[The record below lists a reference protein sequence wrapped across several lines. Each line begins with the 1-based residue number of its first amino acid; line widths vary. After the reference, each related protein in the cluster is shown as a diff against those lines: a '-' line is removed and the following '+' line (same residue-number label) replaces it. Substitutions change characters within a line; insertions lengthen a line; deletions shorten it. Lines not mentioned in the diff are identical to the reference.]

1 MYSSKK
7 LSMTLLPKVPGLQ
20 LENVAIDEKTVS
32 LSVASTRPAASCPV
46 CGHKTARLHS
56 HYRRTVADLPW
67 GGCSVRLS
75 LLVRKFRC
83 STPECPRRIFAERLA
98 SVVEP
103 YARKTTRLH
112 KILRLV
118 GFALGGEGGAR
129 LLWRLGMRTSPST
142 LLRYVR
148 GSPSVVPP
156 PPNAVGIDDWAFR
169 RGHHYGTIVVDLE
182 RHEVIDLLEDREA
195 GSVFAWLKRHPEI
208 RIIARDRGGA
218 YAEAATKGAPQA
230 VQVADRWHLL
240 KNATEVV
247 QRFVE
252 RNHAV
257 LGQAAQRV
265 MQTQRIDAS
274 VAESPRSISMLS
286 SREEERGSLERRQKR
301 YARYREVMQLHRQGV
316 SERAIA
322 RALSINR
329 ATVRKFI
336 GAGAFPERASH
347 KRAGSILDPYIPYIH
362 RRWAEGCENAI
373 QLWREIEALGYG
385 GKAAMVR
392 RYARHLRSRLR
403 DSTPEQRAAFLAD
416 AKTFKAPSTRRA
428 TWWLLGSTEDLDKE
442 QWAFVEQLCRLCPQM
457 DPVRELSRGFR
468 KMVSE
473 RRPEELDAWL
483 DAAESSEVAEI
494 ENFARALR
502 RDYKAVGAALEYE
515 WSSGQV
521 EGQINRL
528 KLIKRQMYGRA
539 SFDLLRQRVLGA
551 A

>member
-1 MYSSKK
+1 
-7 LSMTLLPKVPGLQ
+7 MTLLPKVPGLQ
-20 LENVAIDEKTVS
+20 LENVAIDAKTVS
-32 LSVASTRPAASCPV
+32 LSVASTRPSASCPV
-46 CGHKTARLHS
+46 CGQKTARLHS

-67 GGCSVRLS
+67 AGRSVRLS
-75 LLVRKFRC
+75 LLVRRFRC
-83 STPECPRRIFAERLA
+83 SAPECPRRIFAERLA

-112 KILRLV
+112 EILRLV

-129 LLWRLGMRTSPST
+129 LLWRLGMRASPST
-142 LLRYVR
+142 VLRYVR
-148 GSPSVVPP
+148 GSPSVVHPQP
-156 PPNAVGIDDWAFR
+156 EVVGIDDWAFR
-169 RGHHYGTIVVDLE
+169 RGHRYGTILVDLE
-182 RHEVIDLLEDREA
+182 RHKVIDLLEDREA
-195 GSVFAWLKRHPEI
+195 GSASAWLKRHPEI
-208 RIIARDRGGA
+208 SIVARDRGGV
-218 YAEAATKGAPQA
+218 YAEAAAKGAPQA

-252 RNHAV
+252 RNHAA
-257 LGQAAQRV
+257 LGQAAQKRV

-274 VAESPRSISMLS
+274 VAESPHSTSMLS
-286 SREEERGSLERRQKR
+286 SKEERGSLERRQKR
-301 YARYREVMQLHRQGV
+301 YARYAEVMELHRQGI
-316 SERAIA
+316 SERGIA

-336 GAGAFPERASH
+336 GAGTFPERAPH

-362 RRWAEGCENAI
+362 RRWAEGCDNAI
-373 QLWREIEALGYG
+373 RLWREIEALGYG

-392 RYARHLRSRLR
+392 RYARRLR
-403 DSTPEQRAAFLAD
+403 ARLRGSTPEQRAAFLAN
-416 AKTFKAPSTRRA
+416 AKTFKAPSARRA
-428 TWWLLGSTEDLDKE
+428 TWWLLRSTEDLDKE
-442 QWAFVEQLCRLCPQM
+442 QRAFVEQLCRLCPQT
-457 DPVRELSRGFR
+457 DPVRELARGFR

-473 RRPEELDAWL
+473 RRSEELDAWL

-502 RDYKAVGAALEYE
+502 RDYEAVAAALEYE

>member
-1 MYSSKK
+1 
-7 LSMTLLPKVPGLQ
+7 MTLLPKVPGLQ
-20 LENVAIDEKTVS
+20 LENVAIDAKTVL
-32 LSVASTRPAASCPV
+32 LSVASTSLSASCPV

-67 GGCSVRLS
+67 GGRSVRLS
-75 LLVRKFRC
+75 LLVRRFRC
-83 STPECPRRIFAERLA
+83 FTPECPRRIFAERLA
-98 SVVEP
+98 SVLKP

-112 KILRLV
+112 EILRLV

-129 LLWRLGMRTSPST
+129 LLWRLGMRASPST

-148 GSPSVVPP
+148 GSPSVVHP

-169 RGHHYGTIVVDLE
+169 RGHRYGTILVDLE
-182 RHEVIDLLEDREA
+182 RHEVIELLEDREA
-195 GSVFAWLKRHPEI
+195 GSVLAWLKRHPEI
-208 RIIARDRGGA
+208 RIIARDRSGA
-218 YAEAATKGAPQA
+218 YAEAAAKGAPHA

-240 KNATEVV
+240 KNATEAV

-252 RNHAV
+252 RNHTLV
-257 LGQAAQRV
+257 GQAAQRL
-265 MQTQRIDAS
+265 MQTQRIEAS
-274 VAESPRSISMLS
+274 VAESPRSISMVS
-286 SREEERGSLERRQKR
+286 SREERGSLERRQKR
-301 YARYREVMQLHRQGV
+301 YARYREVMELHRQGV
-316 SERAIA
+316 SERGIA

-336 GAGAFPERASH
+336 GAGTFPERAAH

-362 RRWAEGCENAI
+362 RRWAEGGENAI
-373 QLWREIEALGYG
+373 QLWREIEALGYA
-385 GKAAMVR
+385 GKVAMVR
-392 RYARHLRSRLR
+392 RYTRGLRARLT
-403 DSTPEQRAAFLAD
+403 DSTPEQRAAFLAS
-416 AKTFKAPSTRRA
+416 AKTFKAPSARRA
-428 TWWLLGSTEDLDKE
+428 TWWLLGPTEDLNKE
-442 QWAFVEQLCRLCPQM
+442 QRAFVEQLCSLCPQTE
-457 DPVRELSRGFR
+457 PVREMARGFQ

-473 RRPEELDAWL
+473 QRPEELDAWL
-483 DAAESSEVAEI
+483 DAAESSEVAEL

-502 RDYKAVGAALEYE
+502 RDYEAVAAALEYK

-551 A
+551 T